1 MQQRADLERR
11 MVSGFMRWLDRK
23 ERLVV
28 IHVVLSI
35 LSKSYPSYPAK
46 DCENACFS
54 VAWMC
59 NSLRRRF
66 HRVRA
71 TPTVRR
77 RRLRPRHFSQSG
89 RCLLHHRSESPRRSL
104 LSLAWSGSIHVP
116 PSRTRSLCTPR
127 SSCPLTHTRP
137 HGRSSRLDVRDALR
151 FTWLLKRTFLRSA
164 YVDRPQSHNV
174 LVRIECLS
182 ALIAQD
188 SND

>member
-1 MQQRADLERR
+1 

-23 ERLVV
+23 ERIVV

-35 LSKSYPSYPAK
+35 LSKSYPAK

-116 PSRTRSLCTPR
+116 PSRTRSLAKPR
-127 SSCPLTHTRP
+127 TL
-137 HGRSSRLDVRDALR
+137 GYRL
-151 FTWLLKRTFLRSA
+151 
-164 YVDRPQSHNV
+164 P
-174 LVRIECLS
+174 
-182 ALIAQD
+182 AQD
-188 SND
+188 TRLCSFGSLSRWIGSHSESRVPTGLDSPEYRNCYAG

>member
-35 LSKSYPSYPAK
+35 LSKSYPAK

-104 LSLAWSGSIHVP
+104 LSLAWRDRKS
-116 PSRTRSLCTPR
+116 TRLN
-127 SSCPLTHTRP
+127 SSHGYISYAVFCLKKKKKTH
-137 HGRSSRLDVRDALR
+137 HYL
-151 FTWLLKRTFLRSA
+151 
-164 YVDRPQSHNV
+164 H
-174 LVRIECLS
+174 
-182 ALIAQD
+182 
-188 SND
+188 